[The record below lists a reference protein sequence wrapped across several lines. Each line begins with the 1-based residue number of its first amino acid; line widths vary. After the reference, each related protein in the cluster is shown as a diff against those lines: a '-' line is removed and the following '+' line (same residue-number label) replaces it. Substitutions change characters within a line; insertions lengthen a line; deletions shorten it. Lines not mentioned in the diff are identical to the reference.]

1 MGCFV
6 YRLLPFFVVGFVLAA
21 CADHP
26 QTQADPAA
34 LAASDAAKCQS
45 YGLQPDTPS
54 YLKCLDKVADQRV
67 QQETSERAGVAGRL
81 LGQPPPWW
89 K

>member
-1 MGCFV
+1 M
-6 YRLLPFFVVGFVLAA
+6 YRLLPFFLVGFLLAA
-21 CADHP
+21 CADHS
-26 QTQADPAA
+26 QTQAAADPAA

-45 YGLQPDTPS
+45 YGLQPGTPV
-54 YLKCLDKVADQRV
+54 YARCLDKVADERE
-67 QQETSERAGVAGRL
+67 QQATSERSGTARGL